1 MRHPPEPRW
10 RPLTLTICR
19 ACERKYGGGR
29 VKCPCC
35 GVASGSQASSKSPG
49 ALRGW
54 RGNAMLT
61 LVVLKDH
68 RLYSMFHTPTCGPFV
83 SPGYTHLAGCPLRR
97 ARTNRP
103 MVASSGA
110 GYSNFGGGALSCSV
124 VPRVRKTVANVLLVG
139 MLVSMASCGPYRRS
153 RGGGTSD
160 LILRSEIL
168 QVPDRSAFHLIR
180 LLRPR
185 WLSARIQ
192 ATPQNPT
199 PAYAHIYVDNLEYG
213 PLESL
218 YDLSSNMIDR
228 INFIG
233 SLDAT
238 TLYGT
243 GFMGGVI
250 HVRTRR
256 GG

>member
-1 MRHPPEPRW
+1 M
-10 RPLTLTICR
+10 
-19 ACERKYGGGR
+19 
-29 VKCPCC
+29 
-35 GVASGSQASSKSPG
+35 SSI
-49 ALRGW
+49 
-54 RGNAMLT
+54 N
-61 LVVLKDH
+61 
-68 RLYSMFHTPTCGPFV
+68 
-83 SPGYTHLAGCPLRR
+83 
-97 ARTNRP
+97 
-103 MVASSGA
+103 
-110 GYSNFGGGALSCSV
+110 
-124 VPRVRKTVANVLLVG
+124 VPKVRKAAANLLLVG
-139 MLVSMASCGPYRRS
+139 LLVSMASCGPYRRS
-153 RGGGTSD
+153 RGGGTND

-168 QVPDRSAFHLIR
+168 QVPDRSAFGVIR

-185 WLSARIQ
+185 WLQARIQ

-199 PAYAHIYVDNLEYG
+199 PAYAHIYVDNIAYG
-213 PLESL
+213 PIESL

-250 HVRTRR
+250 HVHTLR